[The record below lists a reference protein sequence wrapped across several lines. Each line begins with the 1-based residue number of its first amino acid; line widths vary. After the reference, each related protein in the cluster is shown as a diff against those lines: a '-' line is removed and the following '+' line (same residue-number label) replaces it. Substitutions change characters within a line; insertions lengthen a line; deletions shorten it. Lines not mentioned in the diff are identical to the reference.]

1 MAWVSLVTLSVTFTT
16 LIWLKMLLLVPAHFL
31 QAMFDTLDV
40 SKAQATVEAD
50 RKRILAEIDV
60 SGW

>member
-1 MAWVSLVTLSVTFTT
+1 MGALTFLTAT
-16 LIWLKMLLLVPAHFL
+16 P

-60 SGW
+60 SGTLCCCNQECYKC

>member
-1 MAWVSLVTLSVTFTT
+1 
-16 LIWLKMLLLVPAHFL
+16 
-31 QAMFDTLDV
+31 MFDTLDV

-60 SGW
+60 SDCDPGVLGS